1 MHAYTRRR
9 IFCILPYTQIVI
21 FPAGADDSPFT
32 SQPKQTPYYV
42 TEGEQG
48 PVLDCSVAGRYAVD
62 KQNYELKWT
71 KVLSG
76 TPTYVIARCTR
87 RRRKARERGH
97 CINCNL
103 YRLITLGDRNYF
115 GSDYEL
121 IQSAS
126 EGSYS
131 LRIKKVNFTNDNGE
145 FFCSLSVI
153 DASKQFTARR
163 AVVVVLGK

>member
-1 MHAYTRRR
+1 MRAVVGRHSDHVAHELT
-9 IFCILPYTQIVI
+9 FV
-21 FPAGADDSPFT
+21 AGADDSPFT
-32 SQPKQTPYYV
+32 SQPKQSPYYV

-71 KVLSG
+71 KVLAG
-76 TPTYVIARCTR
+76 TPTYSTITDNRAIVSVF
-87 RRRKARERGH
+87 H
-97 CINCNL
+97 C
-103 YRLITLGDRNYF
+103 YRLLTLGDRNYF
-115 GSDYEL
+115 ANDYEL

-145 FFCSLSVI
+145 FFCGLSVI
-153 DASKQFTARR
+153 DASKQYTARR

>member
-1 MHAYTRRR
+1 
-9 IFCILPYTQIVI
+9 
-21 FPAGADDSPFT
+21 
-32 SQPKQTPYYV
+32 
-42 TEGEQG
+42 

-71 KVLSG
+71 KVLAG
-76 TPTYVIARCTR
+76 TPT
-87 RRRKARERGH
+87 
-97 CINCNL
+97 
-103 YRLITLGDRNYF
+103 LITLGDRNYF
-115 GSDYEL
+115 GNDYEL
-121 IQSAS
+121 MQSAS

-163 AVVVVLGK
+163 AVVVVLGKRSAPTTLCRVEWCH